1 MKIIFLYYSKSRRFG
16 LRDGS
21 LDKKPKINN
30 DTKKITVVYTKIFKV
45 NMQFFLGTVFN
56 TIYYTKRFKFKT
68 NRFAF
73 FKKANQFVLNLNLL

>member
-1 MKIIFLYYSKSRRFG
+1 MYYSKSRRFG

-56 TIYYTKRFKFKT
+56 IIYYTKRFKFKT
-68 NRFAF
+68 NRFIF
-73 FKKANQFVLNLNLL
+73 FKRVNRFVLNLNLL

>member
-1 MKIIFLYYSKSRRFG
+1 LYYSKSRRFG

-45 NMQFFLGTVFN
+45 NMQFFLGTGFN
-56 TIYYTKRFKFKT
+56 TIYYTKIFK
-68 NRFAF
+68 
-73 FKKANQFVLNLNLL
+73 L

>member
-1 MKIIFLYYSKSRRFG
+1 LG

-21 LDKKPKINN
+21 LDKKPNINN

-56 TIYYTKRFKFKT
+56 ITYYTKIFK
-68 NRFAF
+68 
-73 FKKANQFVLNLNLL
+73 L